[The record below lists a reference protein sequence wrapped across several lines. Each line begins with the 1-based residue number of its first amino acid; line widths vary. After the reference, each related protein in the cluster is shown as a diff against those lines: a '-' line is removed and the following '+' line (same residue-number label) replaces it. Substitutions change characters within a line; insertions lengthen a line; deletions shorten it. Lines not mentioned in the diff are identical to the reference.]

1 MFDKLKAMTAMA
13 GLLKNQD
20 QIKAAIERVSQ
31 RLAQSRVT
39 GESGGGAVRVT
50 MSGKLDII
58 DVALAPALAAGLAD
72 EPSRQSAEFMIAEA
86 MTLAQV
92 RARHLARETINREAA
107 ALGLPELPED
117 LGGVL

>member
-20 QIKAAIERVSQ
+20 QIKAAMERVAE
-31 RLAQSRVT
+31 RLAQARVV

-50 MSGKLDII
+50 MSGKLEVIDI
-58 DVALAPALAAGLAD
+58 ALAPALAAGLGD
-72 EPSRQSAEFMIAEA
+72 ESSRQRAEYMIAEA
-86 MTLAQV
+86 MTMAQT
-92 RARHLARETINREAA
+92 RAKQLARDIINREAGA
-107 ALGLPELPED
+107 MGLPELPAD